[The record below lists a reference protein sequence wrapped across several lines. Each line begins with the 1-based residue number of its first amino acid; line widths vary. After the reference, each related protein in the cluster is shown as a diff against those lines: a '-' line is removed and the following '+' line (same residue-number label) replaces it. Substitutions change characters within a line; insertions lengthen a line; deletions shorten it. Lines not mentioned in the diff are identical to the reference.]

1 MLVPGCLSCVREHVA
16 APLWASDSF
25 PIEWGECGVLGS
37 SSETK
42 PDMLSSK
49 KMLAIIFTKI

>member
-1 MLVPGCLSCVREHVA
+1 MENRNMPGPGLSSCVREHVP
-16 APLWASDSF
+16 APLGTSDSSL
-25 PIEWGECGVLGS
+25 IKWGECGILGS

-49 KMLAIIFTKI
+49 KC